1 MSILT
6 ADVVSGI
13 TVLEEC
19 PVVVTVT
26 YLGDDIHKVTET
38 TGIVYSDLQDASFD
52 EIPRISR
59 DVKNN
64 TCTAK
69 FVVTVNPDAGDFTV
83 IFSMDKVTDPDAKL
97 EIVFHPVDKSDFSY
111 AAFGPTIIGDSWI
124 KDFSPAADNEEPSE
138 SNGSLLV
145 NIYALSKKNKPLPY
159 FQIPLVT
166 NRPVRIFKDNEEQ
179 LTEEILPFISAE
191 DNYQYYINTDG
202 KGFVALRV
210 FPKKSKGN
218 YSVNMFTKLP
228 YFLRYASSSILIIT
242 ENIFPTL
249 PAPKIV
255 ELDGDKLIPPVGNR
269 STGFHVSIPFYKNAR
284 PWDRV
289 FLIMREGN
297 KEIKSQSAVIANL
310 DQLDNPFISVPYTSI
325 PNVGDN
331 ELYYYVID
339 VAGNVNVSSA
349 LYFNLTRSVPNVP
362 PEAKRTLVAPRIFTH
377 KDQVEIGQRG
387 KVGKIDLAS
396 ISGGG
401 LNAYISVGPETE
413 INVDDVINVSV
424 YVNGTM
430 DEELYS
436 AINTI
441 NPYTVTREDLSAGV
455 SIIQLGQEFFSYVNS
470 YADGTPG
477 SVYITY
483 QVRNKNSKIWY
494 GHIDAISLGQ

>member
-1 MSILT
+1 MSTLT
-6 ADVVSGI
+6 ADIVSGI

-19 PVVVTVT
+19 PVVITVT
-26 YLGDDIHKVTET
+26 YSGDDTHKVTET
-38 TGIVYSDLQDASFD
+38 TDIMYSNPENTHFDAT
-52 EIPRISR
+52 PRISR
-59 DVKNN
+59 DVEKN

-69 FVVTVNPDAGDFTV
+69 FVVTAASGASDFT
-83 IFSMDKVTDPDAKL
+83 ITFSMDKITDPDAKL
-97 EIVFHPVDKSDFSY
+97 EIVFRPIDKNGFSH
-111 AAFGPTIIGDSWI
+111 AAFGPTIIGDSLI

-145 NIYALSKKNKPLPY
+145 NIYALGKSKDALPY

-166 NRPVRIFKDNEEQ
+166 DRPVRIFGIKQGEM
-179 LTEEILPFISAE
+179 TEEILPFISGK
-191 DNYQYYINTDG
+191 DNYQYYINTNSD
-202 KGFVALRV
+202 GFVALRV

-218 YSVNMFTKLP
+218 YSVCMLTKLP
-228 YFLRYASSSILIIT
+228 YFSRNASSSILIIT
-242 ENIFPTL
+242 ENIYSTL
-249 PAPKIV
+249 PAPKIA
-255 ELDGDKLIPPVGNR
+255 ELDGDKLIPQLGNR
-269 STGFHVSIPFYKNAR
+269 STGFHVIIPFYENAR

-289 FLIMREGN
+289 FLIIREGN
-297 KEIKSQSAVIANL
+297 KEIKSQSAVIADL
-310 DQLDNPFISVPYTSI
+310 DQLDNPLILVPYASV

-331 ELYYYVID
+331 ELYYYMID
-339 VAGNVNVSSA
+339 VAGNVAVSSA

-387 KVGKIDLAS
+387 KIDLAN
-396 ISGGG
+396 ILGGE
-401 LNAYISVGPETE
+401 LDVYISVGPETE
-413 INVDDVINVSV
+413 INVNDVIDVSV

-441 NPYTVTREDLSAGV
+441 NPYTVTKEDLAAGV

-477 SVYITY
+477 SVYIAY

-494 GHIDAISLGQ
+494 GHIDAVSPGQ

>member
-1 MSILT
+1 MSTLT
-6 ADVVSGI
+6 VDIVSGI

-19 PVVVTVT
+19 PVVITVT
-26 YLGDDIHKVTET
+26 YSGDENHKVTET
-38 TGIVYSDLQDASFD
+38 TDIVHSTPENISFD
-52 EIPRISR
+52 KSPRISR
-59 DVKNN
+59 DVENN

-69 FVVTVNPDAGDFTV
+69 FVVTAYSGASDFIIT
-83 IFSMDKVTDPDAKL
+83 FSMDNTTDPDAQL
-97 EIVFHPVDKSDFSY
+97 EVAFHSIDKNSFSY
-111 AAFGPTIIGDSWI
+111 AAFEPTIIGDSWI

-145 NIYALSKKNKPLPY
+145 NIYALSKKNDPLPY

-166 NRPVRIFKDNEEQ
+166 DRPVRIFGDDGERI
-179 LTEEILPFISAE
+179 TAEILPFISE
-191 DNYQYYINTDG
+191 KDNYQYHINTDSH
-202 KGFVALRV
+202 GFVALRV
-210 FPKKSKGN
+210 FPKKSEGS
-218 YSVNMFTKLP
+218 YSVKMLTKLP
-228 YFLRYASSSILIIT
+228 YLLRNASSSILIIT
-242 ENIFPTL
+242 EDIYPRL

-269 STGFHVSIPFYKNAR
+269 STGFHVIIPFYENAK

-297 KEIKSQSAVIANL
+297 KEIKSQSAVVADL
-310 DQLDNPFISVPYTSI
+310 DQLDNPLILVPYASV

-331 ELYYYVID
+331 ELYYYMID
-339 VAGNVNVSSA
+339 VAGNVAVSSA

-387 KVGKIDLAS
+387 KIGKIDFAS
-396 ISGGG
+396 ILGGG

-413 INVDDVINVSV
+413 INVNDIINVNV
-424 YVNGTM
+424 YVNGTV

-441 NPYTVTREDLSAGV
+441 NPYTVTKEDLAAGV

-483 QVRNKNSKIWY
+483 KVRNKNSKIWY
-494 GHIDAISLGQ
+494 GHIGTVSPGQ